1 MKNLKKGFT
10 LVEMLIVVVI
20 IGILAAAI
28 LPRLTGAQAATR
40 DVARQKGLN
49 DIASALEMYTT
60 SVGSYPDTPTNGSAD
75 GLKTTL
81 VDDKGYL
88 KDIPAD
94 PQTKS
99 LAIKIDGKNGTEGQ
113 FAYTTLKKNTTPKAA
128 YALVAKVETID
139 KANADKT
146 IVEAITNDVEAS
158 TAEGTLCKKVSRVTW
173 SDASA
178 VSDKANCKLNSN
190 DMYMV
195 VIR

>member
-49 DIASALEMYTT
+49 NIASALEMYTT

-75 GLKTTL
+75 GLKAAL
-81 VDDKGYL
+81 VDDKWYL

-99 LAIKIDGKNGTEGQ
+99 LAIKIDSKNGTEGQ

-146 IVEAITNDVEAS
+146 IVEGLKNDVEAS
-158 TAEGTLCKKVSRVTW
+158 TAEANLCKKVSRVTW
-173 SDASA
+173 NTASN
-178 VSDKANCKLNSN
+178 VTTKTNCSLNSN

>member
-60 SVGSYPDTPTNGSAD
+60 SVGSYPDTSAKGSAD
-75 GLKTTL
+75 GLSGAL
-81 VDDKGYL
+81 VADKGYL

-99 LAIKIDGKNGTEGQ
+99 SAIEIDTAKTGTEGQ
-113 FAYTTLKKNTTPKAA
+113 FGYTTLTKNATPKAA

-139 KANADKT
+139 KANANAE
-146 IVEAITNDVEAS
+146 IVKAITENTEAS
-158 TAEGTLCKKVSRVTW
+158 AAEASLCKKASRT
-173 SDASA
+173 S
-178 VSDKANCKLNSN
+178 
-190 DMYMV
+190 
-195 VIR
+195 

>member
-113 FAYTTLKKNTTPKAA
+113 FAYTTRKKNTTPKAA

-158 TAEGTLCKKVSRVTW
+158 TAEGTLCKKVSRVT
-173 SDASA
+173 
-178 VSDKANCKLNSN
+178 
-190 DMYMV
+190 
-195 VIR
+195 

>member
-60 SVGSYPDTPTNGSAD
+60 SVGSYPDTPGNGSAD
-75 GLKTTL
+75 GLSGAL
-81 VDDKGYL
+81 VHDKWYL

-99 LAIKIDGKNGTEGQ
+99 VAILIDGNKPGAEGQ
-113 FAYTTLKKNTTPKAA
+113 FGYTTLKKNTTPKAA

-139 KANADKT
+139 KANANAA
-146 IVEAITNDVEAS
+146 IVKDITQNTEAS
-158 TAEGTLCKKVSRVTW
+158 VAEASLCKKASRTSWTSDVTNK
-173 SDASA
+173 DACS
-178 VSDKANCKLNSN
+178 LNSN

>member
-60 SVGSYPDTPTNGSAD
+60 SVGSYPDTSAKGSAD
-75 GLKTTL
+75 GLSGAL
-81 VDDKGYL
+81 VADKGYL

-99 LAIKIDGKNGTEGQ
+99 SAIEIDTAKTGTEGQ
-113 FAYTTLKKNTTPKAA
+113 FGYTTLTKNATPKAA

-139 KANADKT
+139 KANANAA
-146 IVEAITNDVEAS
+146 IVKAITQNTEAS
-158 TAEGTLCKKVSRVTW
+158 AAEASLCKKASRTSWLSNVTNK
-173 SDASA
+173 DACS
-178 VSDKANCKLNSN
+178 LNSN

>member
-60 SVGSYPDTPTNGSAD
+60 SVGSYPDTSTKGSAD
-75 GLKTTL
+75 GLSGAL
-81 VDDKGYL
+81 VADKGYL

-99 LAIKIDGKNGTEGQ
+99 SAIKMDGKDGTEGQ
-113 FAYTTLKKNTTPKAA
+113 FGYTTLTKNATPKAA

-139 KANADKT
+139 KANANAA
-146 IVEAITNDVEAS
+146 IVKDITQNTEAS
-158 TAEGTLCKKVSRVTW
+158 AAEASLCKKTSRTSWTSDVTNK
-173 SDASA
+173 DACS
-178 VSDKANCKLNSN
+178 LNSN

>member
-60 SVGSYPDTPTNGSAD
+60 SVGSYPDTPGEGSAD
-75 GLKTTL
+75 GLKAKL
-81 VDDKGYL
+81 VEDKGYL
-88 KDIPAD
+88 KDVPAD
-94 PQTKS
+94 PQTES
-99 LAIKIDGKNGTEGQ
+99 QAIAIDDKQGKKGQ
-113 FAYTTLKKNTTPKAA
+113 FAYTTLTKNSASKAA

-146 IVEAITNDVEAS
+146 IVAALKNGVEVAD
-158 TAEGTLCKKVSRVTW
+158 AEKSLCKKASRTTWNSDVSHL
-173 SDASA
+173 D
-178 VSDKANCKLNSN
+178 NCQLNNN

>member
-60 SVGSYPDTPTNGSAD
+60 SVGSYPDTSTKGSAD
-75 GLKTTL
+75 GLSGAL
-81 VDDKGYL
+81 VADKGYL

-99 LAIKIDGKNGTEGQ
+99 SAIKIDGKDGTEGQ
-113 FAYTTLKKNTTPKAA
+113 FGYTTLTKNATPKAA

-139 KANADKT
+139 KANANAA
-146 IVEAITNDVEAS
+146 IVKNITQNTEAS
-158 TAEGTLCKKVSRVTW
+158 AAEASLCKKASRTSWTSDVTNK
-173 SDASA
+173 DACS
-178 VSDKANCKLNSN
+178 LNSN

>member
-60 SVGSYPDTPTNGSAD
+60 SVGAYPATPNKGSAD
-75 GLKTTL
+75 GLKAAL
-81 VDDKGYL
+81 VDDKWYL

-94 PQTKS
+94 PQTES
-99 LAIKIDGKNGTEGQ
+99 QLIAIDDKTGTKGQ
-113 FAYTTLKKNTTPKAA
+113 FAYTTLTKNSALKAA

-139 KANADKT
+139 KANASAS
-146 IVEAITNDVEAS
+146 IVSALKNNVEVAK
-158 TAEGTLCKKVSRVTW
+158 AEESLCKKASRLTWNGNSVVT
-173 SDASA
+173 
-178 VSDKANCKLNSN
+178 DKNNCQLNNN

>member
-60 SVGSYPDTPTNGSAD
+60 SVGSYPKTPEKGSAD
-75 GLKTTL
+75 GLSAAL

-94 PQTKS
+94 PQTKA
-99 LAIKIDGKNGTEGQ
+99 LAIEIDTNKTGKEGQ
-113 FAYTTLKKNTTPKAA
+113 FGYTTLKKNTIPKAA

-139 KANADKT
+139 KANANAA
-146 IVEAITNDVEAS
+146 IVKAITQDTEAS
-158 TAEGTLCKKVSRVTW
+158 AADASLCKKASRTSWTSNVTE
-173 SDASA
+173 
-178 VSDKANCKLNSN
+178 KTNCQLNSN

>member
-60 SVGSYPDTPTNGSAD
+60 SVGSYPDTSTKGSAD
-75 GLKTTL
+75 GLSGAL
-81 VDDKGYL
+81 VADKGYL

-99 LAIKIDGKNGTEGQ
+99 SAIKMDGKDGTEGQ
-113 FAYTTLKKNTTPKAA
+113 FGYTTLTKNATPKAA

-139 KANADKT
+139 KANANAA
-146 IVEAITNDVEAS
+146 IVKAITENTEAS
-158 TAEGTLCKKVSRVTW
+158 AAEASLCKKASRTSWTSNVTNK
-173 SDASA
+173 DACS
-178 VSDKANCKLNSN
+178 LNSN

>member
-60 SVGSYPDTPTNGSAD
+60 SVGSYPDTSAKGSAD
-75 GLKTTL
+75 GLSGAL
-81 VDDKGYL
+81 VADKGYL

-99 LAIKIDGKNGTEGQ
+99 SAIEIDAAKTGTEGQ
-113 FAYTTLKKNTTPKAA
+113 FGYTTLTKNATPKAA

-139 KANADKT
+139 KANANAE
-146 IVEAITNDVEAS
+146 IVKAITENTEAS
-158 TAEGTLCKKVSRVTW
+158 AAEASLCKKASRTSWLSNVTNK
-173 SDASA
+173 DAC
-178 VSDKANCKLNSN
+178 NLNSN

>member
-60 SVGSYPDTPTNGSAD
+60 SVGSYPETPGEGSAD
-75 GLKTTL
+75 GLKAKL
-81 VDDKGYL
+81 VEDKGYL
-88 KDIPAD
+88 KDVPAD
-94 PQTKS
+94 PQTES
-99 LAIKIDGKNGTEGQ
+99 QAIKIDGKNGTKGQ
-113 FAYTTLKKNTTPKAA
+113 FAYTTLTKNSAPKAA

-139 KANADKT
+139 KANANSS
-146 IVEAITNDVEAS
+146 IVEALKNGVEVAD
-158 TAEGTLCKKVSRVTW
+158 AEKSLCKKASRT
-173 SDASA
+173 S
-178 VSDKANCKLNSN
+178 
-190 DMYMV
+190 
-195 VIR
+195 

>member
-1 MKNLKKGFT
+1 M
-10 LVEMLIVVVI
+10 VI

-60 SVGSYPDTPTNGSAD
+60 SVGSYPDTPAKGSAD
-75 GLKTTL
+75 GLKATL

-99 LAIKIDGKNGTEGQ
+99 LAIKIDTKTGTEGQ
-113 FAYTTLKKNTTPKAA
+113 FAYTTLRKNTTPKAA

-139 KANADKT
+139 KANANAA
-146 IVEAITNDVEAS
+146 IVEAIKNDVEAS
-158 TAEGTLCKKVSRVTW
+158 AAEATLCKKASRTSWTANVT
-173 SDASA
+173 
-178 VSDKANCKLNSN
+178 DKANCQLTNN

>member
-60 SVGSYPDTPTNGSAD
+60 SVGAYPETPTKGSAD
-75 GLKTTL
+75 GLKSAL

-94 PQTKS
+94 PQTES
-99 LAIKIDGKNGTEGQ
+99 QAIGIDGKNGTKGQ
-113 FAYTTLKKNTTPKAA
+113 FGYTTLTKNSAPKAA

-139 KANADKT
+139 KANANSS
-146 IVEAITNDVEAS
+146 IVAALRNNVEVAD
-158 TAEGTLCKKVSRVTW
+158 AEKSLCKKASRTSWTSNV
-173 SDASA
+173 
-178 VSDKANCKLNSN
+178 ANKEACQLNNN

>member
-60 SVGSYPDTPTNGSAD
+60 SVGSYPDTSTKGSAD
-75 GLKTTL
+75 GLSGAL
-81 VDDKGYL
+81 VADKGYL

-99 LAIKIDGKNGTEGQ
+99 SAIKMDGKDGTEGQ
-113 FAYTTLKKNTTPKAA
+113 FGYTTLTKNATPKAA

-139 KANADKT
+139 KANANAA
-146 IVEAITNDVEAS
+146 IVKDITQNTEAS
-158 TAEGTLCKKVSRVTW
+158 AAEASLCKKASRTSWTSDVTNK
-173 SDASA
+173 DACS
-178 VSDKANCKLNSN
+178 LNSN

>member
-60 SVGSYPDTPTNGSAD
+60 SVGSYPDTSTKGSAD
-75 GLKTTL
+75 GLSGAL
-81 VDDKGYL
+81 VTDKGYL

-94 PQTKS
+94 PQTKAS
-99 LAIKIDGKNGTEGQ
+99 AIKMDGKDGTEGQ
-113 FAYTTLKKNTTPKAA
+113 FGYTTLTKNATPKAA

-139 KANADKT
+139 KANANAA
-146 IVEAITNDVEAS
+146 IVKDITQNTEAS
-158 TAEGTLCKKVSRVTW
+158 AAEASLCKKASRTSWTSDVTNK
-173 SDASA
+173 DACS
-178 VSDKANCKLNSN
+178 LNSN

>member
-60 SVGSYPDTPTNGSAD
+60 SVGSYPDTPGNGSAD
-75 GLKTTL
+75 GLSGAL
-81 VDDKGYL
+81 VYDKWYL

-99 LAIKIDGKNGTEGQ
+99 VAILIDGNKPGAEGQ
-113 FAYTTLKKNTTPKAA
+113 FGYTTLKKNTTPKAA

-139 KANADKT
+139 KANANAA
-146 IVEAITNDVEAS
+146 IVKAITSNTEAAD
-158 TAEGTLCKKVSRVTW
+158 AEKSLCKKASRTSWTSNVGQLT
-173 SDASA
+173 
-178 VSDKANCKLNSN
+178 NCQLNNN

>member
-60 SVGSYPDTPTNGSAD
+60 SVGSYPDTPGEGSAD
-75 GLKTTL
+75 GLKAKL
-81 VDDKGYL
+81 VEDKGYL
-88 KDIPAD
+88 KDVPAD
-94 PQTKS
+94 PQTES
-99 LAIKIDGKNGTEGQ
+99 QAIKIDDKNGTKGQ
-113 FAYTTLKKNTTPKAA
+113 FAYTTLTKNSAPKAA

-139 KANADKT
+139 KANANSS
-146 IVEAITNDVEAS
+146 IVEALKNGVEVAA
-158 TAEGTLCKKVSRVTW
+158 AEKSLCKKASRT
-173 SDASA
+173 S
-178 VSDKANCKLNSN
+178 
-190 DMYMV
+190 
-195 VIR
+195 

>member
-49 DIASALEMYTT
+49 DIATALEMYTT
-60 SVGSYPDTPTNGSAD
+60 SVGSYPDTPAKGSAD
-75 GLKTTL
+75 GLKATL

-99 LAIKIDGKNGTEGQ
+99 LAIKIDTKTGTEGQ
-113 FAYTTLKKNTTPKAA
+113 FAYTTLRKNTTPKAA
-128 YALVAKVETID
+128 YALVAKVEIID
-139 KANADKT
+139 KANANAA
-146 IVEAITNDVEAS
+146 IVEAIKNDVEAS
-158 TAEGTLCKKVSRVTW
+158 AAEATLCKKASRTSWTASVT
-173 SDASA
+173 
-178 VSDKANCKLNSN
+178 DKNNCQLTNN

>member
-60 SVGSYPDTPTNGSAD
+60 SVGSYPDTSAKGSAD
-75 GLKTTL
+75 GLSGAL
-81 VDDKGYL
+81 VADKGYL

-99 LAIKIDGKNGTEGQ
+99 SAIEIDTAKTGTEGQ
-113 FAYTTLKKNTTPKAA
+113 FGYTTLTKNATPKAA

-139 KANADKT
+139 KANANAE
-146 IVEAITNDVEAS
+146 IVKAITENTEAS
-158 TAEGTLCKKVSRVTW
+158 AAEASLCKKASRTSWLSNVTNK
-173 SDASA
+173 DAC
-178 VSDKANCKLNSN
+178 NLNSN

>member
-49 DIASALEMYTT
+49 DIASALEMYAT
-60 SVGSYPDTPTNGSAD
+60 SVGSYPDTSAKGSAD
-75 GLKTTL
+75 GLSGAL
-81 VDDKGYL
+81 VADKGYL

-99 LAIKIDGKNGTEGQ
+99 SAIEIDAAKTGTEGQ
-113 FAYTTLKKNTTPKAA
+113 FGYTTLTKNATPKAA

-139 KANADKT
+139 KANANAE
-146 IVEAITNDVEAS
+146 IVKAITENTEAS
-158 TAEGTLCKKVSRVTW
+158 AAEASLCKKASRTSWLSNVTNK
-173 SDASA
+173 DAC
-178 VSDKANCKLNSN
+178 NLNSN

>member
-60 SVGSYPDTPTNGSAD
+60 SVGSYPDTSTKGSAD
-75 GLKTTL
+75 GLSGAL
-81 VDDKGYL
+81 VADKGYL

-99 LAIKIDGKNGTEGQ
+99 SAIKMDGKDGTEGQ
-113 FAYTTLKKNTTPKAA
+113 FGYTTLTKNATPKAA

-139 KANADKT
+139 KANANAA
-146 IVEAITNDVEAS
+146 IVKDITQNIEAS
-158 TAEGTLCKKVSRVTW
+158 AAEASLCKKASRTSWTSDVTNK
-173 SDASA
+173 DACS
-178 VSDKANCKLNSN
+178 LNSN

>member
-20 IGILAAAI
+20 IGILSAAI

-60 SVGSYPDTPTNGSAD
+60 SVGAYPETPTKGSAD
-75 GLKTTL
+75 GLKSAL

-99 LAIKIDGKNGTEGQ
+99 QLIAIDDKEGTEGQ
-113 FAYTTLKKNTTPKAA
+113 FGYTTLTKNATPKAA

-146 IVEAITNDVEAS
+146 IVSALKNNVEAA
-158 TAEGTLCKKVSRVTW
+158 TAEGTLCKKVSRVSWTT
-173 SDASA
+173 AST
-178 VSDKANCKLNSN
+178 VTDKNACSLNSN